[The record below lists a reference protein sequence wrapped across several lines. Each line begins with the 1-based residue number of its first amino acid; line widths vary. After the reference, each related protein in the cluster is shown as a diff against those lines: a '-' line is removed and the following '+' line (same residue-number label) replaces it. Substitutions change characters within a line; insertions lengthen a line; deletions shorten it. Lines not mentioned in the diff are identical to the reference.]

1 METNQKS
8 KITRLSAAFIMAII
22 IVSVVAGGVLGYSLS
37 NSASSGKISDLQN
50 ELSALQNE
58 VSTLQPTQNVTN
70 NTYII
75 GNASLSKLYEQVKDS
90 VVMVKGIIVTNY
102 YYYISYSQVQG
113 SGFVYN
119 YTGKIVVVTNYH
131 VVEGAIN
138 ITVTFLDGNTYSATV
153 LGSDPYADLA
163 VISADAPQSEY
174 APLEIVNSST
184 LDVGD
189 PVIVVGN
196 PYGLTGSMTT
206 GVISALG
213 RTITEAMSGS
223 YPIANVIQTS
233 APINSGN
240 SGGPLM
246 NYLGQVVGI
255 TTAII
260 SGSSGLGFA
269 IPSSTILRE
278 IGSLIKDGSYDQ
290 HPWLGASG
298 IDMTYEIANA
308 MGVNVTYGWLT
319 AQVTDGGPAAAA
331 GLQGTTKTI
340 DILGS
345 SVAIGG
351 DIIIAINGVR
361 ITGTDDLST
370 YLEENTSPSETI
382 NVMIVRNNE
391 TMTLQVTL
399 GMRPSSSESST
410 T

>member
-174 APLEIVNSST
+174 APLEIVSSST

-331 GLQGTTKTI
+331 GLQGTTKTV